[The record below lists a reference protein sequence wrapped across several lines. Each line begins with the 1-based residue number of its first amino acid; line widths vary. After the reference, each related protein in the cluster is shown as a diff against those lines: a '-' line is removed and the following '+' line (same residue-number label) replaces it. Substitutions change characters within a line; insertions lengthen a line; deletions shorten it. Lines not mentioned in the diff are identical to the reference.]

1 MADLSD
7 KLRALG
13 NRALKLQDVL
23 QTEEATKHSLI
34 LPFIAELGY
43 DIYDPMQVIPEF
55 IADFGI
61 KKGEKVDYALLK
73 DGEPVIIIECKH
85 CKECPTKY
93 DGQMFRYF
101 TTLPSV
107 KFAILTNG
115 LKYLFYTDIEEPNKP
130 DDTPFFEFDITD
142 ITDYQ
147 IEQLKQFHK
156 NELDVDK
163 AADAANELKYMKEM
177 TALLKKELTTPTD
190 NFITFII
197 KSVDKTRLTTK
208 RLNMLAII
216 AKKAIKQVA
225 DDMFTERITR
235 VLDKKQEEEKQQLE
249 VQNDNIEEDNNK
261 IVTTQEEIDGYNII
275 KALLRK
281 DIDLQR
287 ITYKDY
293 QGFFGIRLDDMMT
306 KTFCKL
312 FFNNTKK
319 MSIRTIFKDKTENIY
334 DIENIDDIYNY
345 ADDIINAAKSFL

>member
-1 MADLSD
+1 MADLAD
-7 KLRALG
+7 KLRTLG
-13 NRALKLQDVL
+13 SRALKLKDVL

-43 DIYDPMQVIPEF
+43 DIYDPTQVVPEF
-55 IADFGI
+55 IADFGK

-73 DGEPVIIIECKH
+73 EGKPVIIIECKH

-115 LKYLFYTDIEEPNKP
+115 IKYLFYTDIEEANKP
-130 DDTPFFEFDITD
+130 DETPFFEFDITD

-163 AADAANELKYMKEM
+163 AADAASELKYMKEM
-177 TALLKKELTTPTD
+177 TGFLKKELTSPSD
-190 NFITFII
+190 DFITFII
-197 KSVDKTRLTTK
+197 KSIDNKKLTTN
-208 RLNMLAII
+208 RFATLSVI

-225 DDMFTERITR
+225 DDMFTERIAR
-235 VLDKKQEEEKQQLE
+235 VLDKKQEEEQTQI
-249 VQNDNIEEDNNK
+249 VQDDKVEENNK
-261 IVTTQEEIDGYNII
+261 IITTQEEIDGYNII

-281 DIDLQR
+281 EIDLKR
-287 ITYKDY
+287 IGYKDY
-293 QGFFGIRLDDMMT
+293 QGFFGIRLDDMLT

-312 FFNNTKK
+312 FFNNQKK
-319 MSIRTIFKDKTENIY
+319 LSIRTIYKDKTENVY
-334 DIENIDDIYNY
+334 DIECIDDIYKY

>member
-1 MADLSD
+1 MSNLAD

-13 NRALKLQDVL
+13 SRALKLQDVL

-43 DIYDPMQVIPEF
+43 DIYDPAQVVPEY

-85 CKECPTKY
+85 CKECPIKY

-115 LKYLFYTDIEEPNKP
+115 LKYLFYTDIEEPNRP

-156 NELDVDK
+156 NELDVEK
-163 AADAANELKYMKEM
+163 ASDAASELKYMKEM
-177 TALLKKELTTPTD
+177 TALLKKELTLPSEE
-190 NFITFII
+190 FITFII

-208 RLNMLAII
+208 RLNMLSVI

-235 VLDKKQEEEKQQLE
+235 VLDKKQEEEQ
-249 VQNDNIEEDNNK
+249 EELLQKENQEDDVNK
-261 IVTTQEEIDGYNII
+261 IITIQEEIDGFNII
-275 KALLRK
+275 KAILRK
-281 DIDLQR
+281 EIDIKR

-293 QGFFGIRLDDMMT
+293 QGFFGIRVDDMLT

-312 FFNNTKK
+312 YFNNIKK
-319 MSIRTIFKDKTENIY
+319 LSIRIIYKDKQEINY
-334 DIENIDDIYNY
+334 DIGTLDDIYNY
-345 ADDIINAAKSFL
+345 ADELTKAAKSFL

>member
-1 MADLSD
+1 MSSLAD

-13 NRALKLQDVL
+13 SRALKLQDVL

-43 DIYDPMQVIPEF
+43 DIYDPTQVVPEF

-73 DGEPVIIIECKH
+73 DGQPVIIIECKH
-85 CKECPTKY
+85 CKECPIKY

-115 LKYLFYTDIEEPNKP
+115 LKYLFYTDIEEPNRP

-147 IEQLKQFHK
+147 VEQLKQFHK

-163 AADAANELKYMKEM
+163 ASDAASELKYMKDM
-177 TALLKKELTTPTD
+177 NALLKRELTSPSEE
-190 NFITFII
+190 FITFII

-208 RLNMLAII
+208 RLNMLSII

-235 VLDKKQEEEKQQLE
+235 VLDKKQEEEQEAMLQKNNQ
-249 VQNDNIEEDNNK
+249 EDDVNK
-261 IVTTQEEIDGYNII
+261 IVTTQEEIDGFNIV
-275 KALLRK
+275 KAILRK
-281 DIDLQR
+281 EIDIKR
-287 ITYKDY
+287 ITYKDF
-293 QGFFGIRLDDMMT
+293 QGFFGIRIDDMLT

-312 FFNNTKK
+312 YFNNMKK
-319 MSIRTIFKDKTENIY
+319 LSIRIIYRDKKETSY
-334 DIENIDDIYNY
+334 DINSLDDIYNY
-345 ADDIINAAKSFL
+345 ADDITKAAKSFL

>member
-1 MADLSD
+1 MSELAN
-7 KLRALG
+7 KLKALG

-43 DIYDPMQVIPEF
+43 DIYDPTQVVPEY

-85 CKECPTKY
+85 CKESPTKY

-115 LKYLFYTDIEEPNKP
+115 LKYLFYSDIEEPNKP

-147 IEQLKQFHK
+147 VEQLKQFHK
-156 NELDVDK
+156 NELDVDR
-163 AADAANELKYMKEM
+163 ASDAASELKYMKEM
-177 TALLKKELTTPTD
+177 TAFLKKQLTSPNED
-190 NFITFII
+190 FITFII

-208 RLNMLAII
+208 RMSMLSVI

-235 VLDKKQEEEKQQLE
+235 VLDKKQEEEQQQE
-249 VQNDNIEEDNNK
+249 TSAKIDEIDDDNK
-261 IVTTQEEIDGYNII
+261 IITTQEEMDGYNII
-275 KALLRK
+275 KAILRK
-281 DIDLQR
+281 ELDVKR
-287 ITYKDY
+287 VTFKDY

-312 FFNNTKK
+312 FLNNLKK
-319 MSIRTIFKDKTENIY
+319 MNIRVIYKDKTENIY
-334 DIENIDDIYNY
+334 DINSLDDIYSY